1 MDGQLRVVCYRLTRI
16 RLMGLHE
23 AVKKGDIEAVKQL
36 MTGGVDVNAKNDF
49 EINLMNEATGS
60 NLEKGHSRATELA
73 RDAPIILSSISEFPA
88 CR

>member
-1 MDGQLRVVCYRLTRI
+1 
-16 RLMGLHE
+16 
-23 AVKKGDIEAVKQL
+23 